1 MFLSSE
7 PIDLAAFLGAA
18 RPSDG
23 AVCVFVGVVRNESHG
38 SPSVAVEYQAYG
50 AMAESEMARIAESL
64 TTEWPGVS
72 LRIRHR
78 VGRLAVGE
86 PSVAI
91 VATAPHREEA
101 FAACRAADDVLMCTA
116 QQTAVL
122 VDAVTGRP
130 VQVPGCRRAVVRAF
144 EGADLEEALP

>member
-7 PIDLAAFLGAA
+7 PIDLAAFLGEA

-50 AMAESEMARIAESL
+50 AMAESEMARIADSL

-101 FAACRAADDVLMCTA
+101 FAACREAIERVKKTVPIWKREIRPDGSSEW
-116 QQTAVL
+116 
-122 VDAVTGRP
+122 VDPTRG
-130 VQVPGCRRAVVRAF
+130 
-144 EGADLEEALP
+144 

>member
-7 PIDLAAFLGAA
+7 PIDLAAFLGEA

-50 AMAESEMARIAESL
+50 AMAESEMAGIADSL
-64 TTEWPGVS
+64 TTAWPGVS

-101 FAACRAADDVLMCTA
+101 FAACREAIERVKKTVPIWKREIRPDGSSEW
-116 QQTAVL
+116 
-122 VDAVTGRP
+122 VDPTRG
-130 VQVPGCRRAVVRAF
+130 
-144 EGADLEEALP
+144 